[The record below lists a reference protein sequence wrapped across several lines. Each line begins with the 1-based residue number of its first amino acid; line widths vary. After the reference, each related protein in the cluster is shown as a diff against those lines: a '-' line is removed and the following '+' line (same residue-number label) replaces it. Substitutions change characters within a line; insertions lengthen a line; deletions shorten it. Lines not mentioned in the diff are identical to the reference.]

1 MLALSNMISYLAT
14 RARCVRGDGTQTRQP
29 QQQLQK
35 RGNSRPVRL
44 AWFCHGAHKRQE
56 LSNTWKQPP
65 TEHIIKQRQVPCCP
79 FSENVF
85 QATAFG
91 SPERKLPVL
100 TLCLHGAISP
110 SQGEHRCL
118 HRLGC
123 PEGFHGCHS
132 SGGAADRLDPN
143 KWHSSKEEKASRFPE
158 T

>member
-65 TEHIIKQRQVPCCP
+65 TEHIINSVRSLAAHSQKMFFKQQHLVHQKE
-79 FSENVF
+79 S
-85 QATAFG
+85 
-91 SPERKLPVL
+91 
-100 TLCLHGAISP
+100 CLS
-110 SQGEHRCL
+110 
-118 HRLGC
+118 
-123 PEGFHGCHS
+123 
-132 SGGAADRLDPN
+132 
-143 KWHSSKEEKASRFPE
+143 
-158 T
+158 